1 MKAPLRVS
9 KKTIVAMLF
18 MIAAMAVSFI
28 PSGAMAG
35 VDDDFISFNTAPAS
49 EFMKIQVVEVPEAV
63 AKAIVSYREAHGP
76 YKTPEDLKKVPGM
89 TDDLYDALDP
99 IEEEGDIVF
108 EKAGGPG
115 GMNAY

>member
-1 MKAPLRVS
+1 MIKRS
-9 KKTIVAMLF
+9 TIKTQLIF
-18 MIAAMAVSFI
+18 AALLMAALVFT
-28 PSGAMAG
+28 SGAWAG
-35 VDDDFISFNTAPAS
+35 TDDDFISFNTAPAS
-49 EFMKIQVVEVPEAV
+49 DFLKIQIVEVPEAV
-63 AKAIVSYREAHGP
+63 ANAIVSYREANGP

-89 TDDLYDALDP
+89 TEDLYDELDP

>member
-1 MKAPLRVS
+1 MSLNYFIDRSTLAAFV
-9 KKTIVAMLF
+9 IVALITFFSAPASLF
-18 MIAAMAVSFI
+18 A
-28 PSGAMAG
+28 
-35 VDDDFISFNTAPAS
+35 DQDEDFISFNTAPA
-49 EFMKIQVVEVPEAV
+49 EDFMKIQVVDVPEAV

-89 TDDLYDALDP
+89 TDDLYDGLDP
-99 IEEEGDIVF
+99 LEEDGDIVF

>member
-1 MKAPLRVS
+1 MKAHKFMTL
-9 KKTIVAMLF
+9 KAIFTIVF
-18 MIAAMAVSFI
+18 MMAALAITFL
-28 PSGAMAG
+28 PSATLAG
-35 VDDDFISFNTAPAS
+35 VDDDFISFNKAPAS
-49 EFMKIQVVEVPEAV
+49 EFLKIQIVEVPEAL
-63 AKAIVSYREAHGP
+63 AKAIVSYREANGP

>member
-1 MKAPLRVS
+1 MKPVCSLTG
-9 KKTIVAMLF
+9 KTFFAALLMAAA
-18 MIAAMAVSFI
+18 IALTFL
-28 PSGAMAG
+28 PSSALAG
-35 VDDDFISFNTAPAS
+35 VDDDFISFNKAPAS
-49 EFMKIQVVEVPEAV
+49 DFMKIQIVDVPEAV
-63 AKAIVSYREAHGP
+63 AKAIVSYREANGP
-76 YKTPEDLKKVPGM
+76 YKTPEDLKKIPGM